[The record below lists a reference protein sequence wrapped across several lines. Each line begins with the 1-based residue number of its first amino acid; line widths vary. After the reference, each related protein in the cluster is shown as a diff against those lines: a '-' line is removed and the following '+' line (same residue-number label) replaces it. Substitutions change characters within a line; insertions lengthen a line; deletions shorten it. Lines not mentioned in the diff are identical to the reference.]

1 MSAHITE
8 ASAAMAATPK
18 ATGGA
23 LHVLEKRDVQ
33 RICSGQSVVDLATAV
48 KELVENALDAGATLI
63 EVKLKE
69 FGKECI
75 EVSDNGSG
83 IAPANYDTIALKHY
97 TSKINR
103 FEDIETVASFGFR
116 GEALSS
122 ICQLVSSFSVCTRT
136 KDEPIGAFLE
146 FDSAGKLTKQVVKHL
161 HRVGVESAVSA
172 ALIAD
177 AFISAVQTQKARPVG
192 TTVVIEELFK
202 PLAVRHKDFHR
213 NIKKHYAKLLKILQA
228 YAVSSTNVKI
238 SVVNVTGKHATRQV
252 VIATQAHQSLGDNI
266 ASVFGTKFARTLL
279 SVDIDL
285 NESCQDL
292 SRKPA
297 TTAAKSRRGHSG
309 SDDENEESDDDD
321 GGGDDEDDEMSAS
334 QLEKTRQVVGYVSKV
349 GAGVGRSDNDRQF
362 FFINGRPF
370 DLPKM
375 AKALNEVWRQYE
387 MKQKPACVLNFLL
400 PLGDY
405 DVNVT
410 PDKRETFIKHEAE
423 IIQAFKTQ
431 LNKSYEPSRGT
442 FLVQPL
448 LSSFTQDAKKSEED
462 VSASTKLSQSY
473 PQQSTEPLVEVQEQF
488 EVLNTDPSP
497 SKEPAHAEHS
507 ILRASDYADPPPV
520 QTPSSV
526 GGAVIVEVLS
536 PKRTPSKAS
545 SPTDHSIAPQSS
557 STTPSPMSHSTTKS
571 GDHAHSGC
579 CSSRHGHPSE
589 VAAQPSKQQFAKHAA
604 ATPSPRARTESP
616 PSSDDE
622 PHPRTKR
629 QRLYRGAERADVRSD
644 ELSTKK
650 NLEPTKW
657 SFREMLAQRKQFFKE
672 EVEDEIQR
680 KQKTRLKVPQACSAS
695 SESSVEED
703 NDVAAAALQRV
714 LKKDDFKRMQ
724 VLGQFNLG
732 FIIGKLDDDL
742 FIVDQHASDEKF
754 NYETLQQTT
763 VLHQQPLVR
772 PLPLELTAGEEMVIL
787 DHLDVFAKNG
797 FTFLV
802 QKDAPAT
809 KKLKLLSLP
818 FTKHT
823 QFGVEG
829 KKKIV
834 RAINAPISDVFLSLG
849 M

>member
-1 MSAHITE
+1 MSALETI
-8 ASAAMAATPK
+8 PK
-18 ATGGA
+18 ATGGT
-23 LHVLEKRDVQ
+23 LHVLDKRDVQ

-48 KELVENALDAGATLI
+48 KEMVENALDAGATLV
-63 EVKLKE
+63 EVKLRE
-69 FGKECI
+69 FGKESI

-83 IAPANYDTIALKHY
+83 IAPANYETVALKHY
-97 TSKINR
+97 TSKISR

-136 KDEPIGAFLE
+136 KDAPIGAFLE
-146 FDSAGKLTKQVVKHL
+146 FDSTGKLTK
-161 HRVGVESAVSA
+161 
-172 ALIAD
+172 
-177 AFISAVQTQKARPVG
+177 QTQKARPVG
-192 TTVVIEELFK
+192 TTIMIEELFK

-252 VIATQAHQSLGDNI
+252 VLATQAHQSLGDNI

-279 SVDIDL
+279 SVNIDL
-285 NESCQDL
+285 SEVCQEL

-297 TTAAKSRRGHSG
+297 KTMAKSRRGRSG
-309 SDDENEESDDDD
+309 SDDENEDGKEERESDD
-321 GGGDDEDDEMSAS
+321 DDEDDEMCAS

-431 LNKSYEPSRGT
+431 LNKLYEPSRGT
-442 FLVQPL
+442 FLVQPV
-448 LSSFTQDAKKSEED
+448 LSSFTRD
-462 VSASTKLSQSY
+462 
-473 PQQSTEPLVEVQEQF
+473 
-488 EVLNTDPSP
+488 
-497 SKEPAHAEHS
+497 
-507 ILRASDYADPPPV
+507 
-520 QTPSSV
+520 
-526 GGAVIVEVLS
+526 
-536 PKRTPSKAS
+536 
-545 SPTDHSIAPQSS
+545 
-557 STTPSPMSHSTTKS
+557 
-571 GDHAHSGC
+571 C
-579 CSSRHGHPSE
+579 
-589 VAAQPSKQQFAKHAA
+589 
-604 ATPSPRARTESP
+604 
-616 PSSDDE
+616 
-622 PHPRTKR
+622 
-629 QRLYRGAERADVRSD
+629 ADVHSD
-644 ELSTKK
+644 KSSIKK
-650 NLEPTKW
+650 DLEPTKW
-657 SFREMLAQRKQFFKE
+657 SFSEMLAQRKQFFKE

-680 KQKTRLKVPQACSAS
+680 RQKTRLKVPQACSAS
-695 SESSVEED
+695 SENSVEED

-742 FIVDQHASDEKF
+742 FIIDQHASDEKF

-823 QFGVEG
+823 QFGVEDIRELASLLMDTPTNAASIRLPKVMAMFASRACRSSIMIG
-829 KKKIV
+829 TALHKDEMQKIV
-834 RAINAPISDVFLSLG
+834 RNLSGLEQPWNCPHG
-849 M
+849 YDFSAFRPTLRHLMDLRQLEENN

>member
-8 ASAAMAATPK
+8 ASAAMTATPK
-18 ATGGA
+18 ATGGT

-83 IAPANYDTIALKHY
+83 IAPANYDIIALKHY
-97 TSKINR
+97 TSKISR

-146 FDSAGKLTKQVVKHL
+146 FDSAGKLTKQ
-161 HRVGVESAVSA
+161 
-172 ALIAD
+172 
-177 AFISAVQTQKARPVG
+177 
-192 TTVVIEELFK
+192 

-297 TTAAKSRRGHSG
+297 TTAAKSRRGRSG

-321 GGGDDEDDEMSAS
+321 SGDDDEDDEVSAS

-370 DLPKM
+370 DLPK
-375 AKALNEVWRQYE
+375 
-387 MKQKPACVLNFLL
+387 
-400 PLGDY
+400 
-405 DVNVT
+405 
-410 PDKRETFIKHEAE
+410 EAE

-473 PQQSTEPLVEVQEQF
+473 PQQSTEAPVEVREQF
-488 EVLNTDPSP
+488 EALNTDPSP
-497 SKEPAHAEHS
+497 PKEPAHAEHS

-520 QTPSSV
+520 QPPSSV

-536 PKRTPSKAS
+536 PKRTPSKAQN
-545 SPTDHSIAPQSS
+545 PTDHAIAPQSS
-557 STTPSPMSHSTTKS
+557 STTPSPMSHSMTKS

-579 CSSRHGHPSE
+579 CSSRHRHPSE
-589 VAAQPSKQQFAKHAA
+589 VAAQPSKRRSAKHAA
-604 ATPSPRARTESP
+604 ATPSPRARAESP

-629 QRLYRGAERADVRSD
+629 QRLYRGDERADVRSD
-644 ELSTKK
+644 ELSMKK
-650 NLEPTKW
+650 DLEPTKW

-680 KQKTRLKVPQACSAS
+680 KQKTRLKVPQACSTS

-834 RAINAPISDVFLSLG
+834 RAINAPISDVFLSLA
-849 M
+849 MQTFANSHRF